1 MKPKLILRIAAIVL
15 ILHAIGHSMG
25 AFTWQKPDSGIPVEV
40 VQTMQEVHFD
50 FMGKE
55 NTMAAMFT
63 GNGTA
68 GIILL
73 LLMSVILW
81 VVSGWNNKFVT
92 KILWIVFCAIL
103 VLAIAEV
110 IYFFPMAYML
120 CFVAA
125 GLVLWGIFKMKKIKE

>member
-1 MKPKLILRIAAIVL
+1 MKPKVFLRIAAIVL

-25 AFTWQKPDSGIPVEV
+25 ALTWQKPDSGIPTEV
-40 VQTMQEVHFD
+40 VQKMQEVHFD

-81 VVSGWNNKFVT
+81 TVSGWNNKYAK
-92 KILWIVFCAIL
+92 KILWIVFCTIL
-103 VLAIAEV
+103 LLAIAE
-110 IYFFPMAYML
+110 IIFFFPMAYMF

-125 GLVLWGIFKMKKIKE
+125 GLVLWGIFKMRNIKE